1 MAKLGLEGRTWR
13 WSLSLRAWVI
23 LLSLPDIKMK
33 EDVYKD
39 KDTLTKIIF
48 LFNKSDNQ
56 LIQISSNHKQLIG
69 TCLKNWHMADIM
81 ISKASRCVRRPLT
94 FPK

>member
-1 MAKLGLEGRTWR
+1 M
-13 WSLSLRAWVI
+13 I
-23 LLSLPDIKMK
+23 FLSLPNIKMK

-56 LIQISSNHKQLIG
+56 LIQISSNHKQLTG
-69 TCLKNWHMADIM
+69 TCLKKLALKRLNSFIPYS
-81 ISKASRCVRRPLT
+81 ILK
-94 FPK
+94 

>member
-1 MAKLGLEGRTWR
+1 MAKLRLEGREWR

-48 LFNKSDNQ
+48 LFNKSDNGFVKVK
-56 LIQISSNHKQLIG
+56 SN
-69 TCLKNWHMADIM
+69 
-81 ISKASRCVRRPLT
+81 V
-94 FPK
+94 